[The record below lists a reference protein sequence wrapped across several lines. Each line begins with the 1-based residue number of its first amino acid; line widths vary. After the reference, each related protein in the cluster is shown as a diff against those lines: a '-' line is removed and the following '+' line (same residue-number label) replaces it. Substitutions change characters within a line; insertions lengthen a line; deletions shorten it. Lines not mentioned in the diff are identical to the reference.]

1 MEDKDD
7 DGQAKIQ
14 LKESPLMYTQK
25 KFMRTTK
32 FMILEN
38 VRLLINMKA
47 ISGILYVKS
56 LIKRAELAKFLFTRD
71 IEYGQQVYIPHELN

>member
-32 FMILEN
+32 FKILEN